1 LRFPRRA
8 DVEAFTRGQDS
19 FDVLRGAHVIGTAR
33 AEKHA
38 FLRDL
43 GADELIDYTEVDFTT
58 VIRDVDVV
66 FDLVGDGYAA
76 RSLDTLKPGGLLI
89 DAVGGE
95 QELTVPEV
103 EACGLRFARFYVSP
117 SGKDLI
123 SELVEA
129 GALRVLLDQV
139 LPLEQAA
146 KAHELSE
153 TNRVSGKIVLAT
165 LTKEP

>member
-1 LRFPRRA
+1 VIVKA
-8 DVEAFTRGQDS
+8 
-19 FDVLRGAHVIGTAR
+19 RGAHVIGTAR

-103 EACGLRFARFYVSP
+103 EPTRPPIRQVLRQPVRKGPRADQRTGRGRRTARTARPGSA
-117 SGKDLI
+117 
-123 SELVEA
+123 A
-129 GALRVLLDQV
+129 GTGRQGTRTQRNQPGQRQDRAGDLDQ
-139 LPLEQAA
+139 
-146 KAHELSE
+146 
-153 TNRVSGKIVLAT
+153 GT
-165 LTKEP
+165 LTKD

>member
-1 LRFPRRA
+1 VIVKA
-8 DVEAFTRGQDS
+8 
-19 FDVLRGAHVIGTAR
+19 RGAHVIGTAR

-103 EACGLRFARFYVSP
+103 EARGLRFARFYVSP
-117 SGKDLI
+117 SGKDLEQI